1 MSHRGPFQP
10 LLFCDSVIQGQRLKF
25 NIAMQAWRMVRPLKP
40 LHMGW
45 KEEPDI
51 VFMKLVGKFWR
62 EGWMGLYRVPA

>member
-1 MSHRGPFQP
+1 
-10 LLFCDSVIQGQRLKF
+10 
-25 NIAMQAWRMVRPLKP
+25 MQAWRMVRPLKP